1 MAAYRRLGRKQNMD
15 TLLLFPKFGKL
26 LYQTRSKLGGWLGQE
41 IRAGSRPET
50 HTKVK
55 DCFEF
60 LIIHHH
66 SYQDDNTTAHWSEVH
81 YRYM

>member
-1 MAAYRRLGRKQNMD
+1 MD

-60 LIIHHH
+60 HIIHIKTIICT
-66 SYQDDNTTAHWSEVH
+66 SALWSEVQ
-81 YRYM
+81 YQYM

>member
-1 MAAYRRLGRKQNMD
+1 MD

-41 IRAGSRPET
+41 IRAGSQPKT

-60 LIIHHH
+60 HIIHIKTIMCT
-66 SYQDDNTTAHWSEVH
+66 SALWSEVQ
-81 YRYM
+81 YQYM